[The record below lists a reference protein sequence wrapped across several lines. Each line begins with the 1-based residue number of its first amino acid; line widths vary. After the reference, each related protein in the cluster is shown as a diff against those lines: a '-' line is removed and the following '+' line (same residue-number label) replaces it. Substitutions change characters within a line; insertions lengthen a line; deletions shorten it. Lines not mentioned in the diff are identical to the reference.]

1 MLPRTLHGNTC
12 KFMCVLVNSEQ
23 GARASGKASSSQVK
37 GQVQE
42 EQVDN
47 GKWNDYRNQVWV
59 RVLSRQNL
67 ALVIQTGHLLH
78 EA

>member
-1 MLPRTLHGNTC
+1 MQLKVTL
-12 KFMCVLVNSEQ
+12 
-23 GARASGKASSSQVK
+23 
-37 GQVQE
+37 
-42 EQVDN
+42 
-47 GKWNDYRNQVWV
+47 DYRNQVWV